1 MTGRFRFRLLNV
13 ERALQEVMDW
23 DNPSIEALW
32 RYHLHYFDDLNAEGA
47 EQRVGWHRE
56 LLQRWLEEN
65 PPGDGIGWDPYPT
78 SLRIVNWVKWGLRGL
93 RSGNERKTGE
103 ATELGSDPAKTEVGN
118 GGALAGSN
126 AIIPGNLEDSL
137 AVQARWLRRRLEHH
151 LLGNHLLANAKA
163 LIFAGCFFEGGEAD
177 RWRRRGEQL
186 LRRELDEQIL
196 PDGGHFER
204 SPMYHSIVLE
214 DLLDLINLDR
224 AYPECINAEL
234 LKSIRARLPAML
246 EFLAGVCHPD
256 GEIAFFNDAAMG
268 MAPMPAKIFDYA
280 RRLGVEWTES
290 RDPIRYWSDS
300 GLVRLEIND
309 AVLLMDVGPVGPD
322 YLPGHAHAD
331 SLSLE
336 LSLFGQRVLVNSGT
350 SVYGKGP
357 QRHAERSTAAHNT
370 VEINGENSSEVWGG
384 FRVARRARV
393 HDVEVGETAGGE
405 LFVEA
410 WHDGYTRLPGQPVHH
425 RRVVL
430 GSHRLLITDRVT
442 GRYER
447 AVGYFHLH
455 PAVELD
461 SGTDR
466 HATLRV
472 AGQAVVQEATPS
484 GSISVMSDHWHPEF
498 GVSQRSSAFRLGF
511 DATGQATFSLVW

>member
-13 ERALQEVMDW
+13 ERPLQGATDW
-23 DNPSIEALW
+23 DNPSVEALW
-32 RYHLHYFDDLNAEGA
+32 RYHLHYFDDLNAERA
-47 EQRVGWHRE
+47 EQRVDWHRE
-56 LLQRWLEEN
+56 VLQRWLVDN
-65 PPGDGIGWDPYPT
+65 PAGEGIGWDPYPM
-78 SLRIVNWVKWGLRGL
+78 SLRVVNWVKWALQ
-93 RSGNERKTGE
+93 SRKPRETGE
-103 ATELGSDPAKTEVGN
+103 ATELGSDPANSEMGN
-118 GGALAGSN
+118 GGALTESN
-126 AIIPGNLEDSL
+126 AIIPGHLENSL

-163 LIFAGCFFEGGEAD
+163 LIFAGCFFEGWEAD
-177 RWRRRGEQL
+177 RWRRRGEKI
-186 LRRELDEQIL
+186 LRRELNEQIL

-214 DLLDLINLDR
+214 DLLDLINLDH
-224 AYPECINAEL
+224 AYPECINADL
-234 LKSIRARLPAML
+234 LNGIRARLPAML
-246 EFLAGVCHPD
+246 EFLAGACHPD

-268 MAPMPAKIFDYA
+268 MAPTPAKIFDYA

-290 RDPIRYWSDS
+290 RDPIRYWPDS
-300 GLVRLEIND
+300 GLVRLETND
-309 AVLLMDVGPVGPD
+309 AVLLMDVGPIGPD

-336 LSLFGQRVLVNSGT
+336 LSLFGQRMLVNSGT

-393 HDVEVGETAGGE
+393 HDVEVGETGDGE
-405 LFVEA
+405 LFIEA
-410 WHDGYTRLPGQPVHH
+410 WHDGYIRLLGQPVHH

-430 GSHRLLITDRVT
+430 GSHGLLITDRVT

-466 HATLRV
+466 YSTLRV
-472 AGQAVVQEATPS
+472 AGEAVVQAATAY
-484 GSISVMSDHWHPEF
+484 GSTSVVSDHWHPEF
-498 GVSQRSSAFRLGF
+498 GVSQRSSVFRLGF
-511 DATGQATFSLVW
+511 DATGQATFRLAW